1 MKISNNSNMGD
12 IIINGKPYNNDVDIE
27 IVDSKIYIGKKG
39 VNKASLSIRIDKELF
54 DEVDEVKEKTNMSRT
69 EFYEFLIKQGL
80 NIYKFSP
87 KTNIIFDII
96 SKVKNQEEKRV
107 LYLFLNLSQIRE
119 KMKLKD
125 INFLAG
131 TNFSTDEFI
140 EICKN
145 ISLEDYFE
153 DIEIVDSK
161 KLKGK
166 DLEKCLLSEN
176 YSWEQDI
183 EIRVKWKKSNRQ
195 VDG

>member
-1 MKISNNSNMGD
+1 MKISNNSTMGD

>member
-54 DEVDEVKEKTNMSRT
+54 DEVKEKLNMSRT
-69 EFYEFLIKQGL
+69 EFCEFLIKQGL
-80 NIYKFSP
+80 NTYKFSP

-96 SKVKNQEEKRV
+96 SKVKNQDEQRV

-119 KMKLKD
+119 KIKFKD

-140 EICKN
+140 GICQKV
-145 ISLEDYFE
+145 SLENYFE
-153 DIEIVDSK
+153 DIEIIETERLRGEEIK
-161 KLKGK
+161 KFLSSESYSREK
-166 DLEKCLLSEN
+166 DV
-176 YSWEQDI
+176 
-183 EIRVKWKKSNRQ
+183 EIRAKWKKNNE
-195 VDG
+195 

>member
-54 DEVDEVKEKTNMSRT
+54 DEVDEVKEKLNMSRT

-96 SKVKNQEEKRV
+96 SKIKNQDEQRV
-107 LYLFLNLSQIRE
+107 LYLFLNLSKSIQE
-119 KMKLKD
+119 YS
-125 INFLAG
+125 FLYLG
-131 TNFSTDEFI
+131 
-140 EICKN
+140 
-145 ISLEDYFE
+145 
-153 DIEIVDSK
+153 
-161 KLKGK
+161 G
-166 DLEKCLLSEN
+166 
-176 YSWEQDI
+176 
-183 EIRVKWKKSNRQ
+183 R
-195 VDG
+195 

>member
-54 DEVDEVKEKTNMSRT
+54 DEVDEVKEKINMSRT
-69 EFYEFLIKQGL
+69 KFYEFLIKQGL

-107 LYLFLNLSQIRE
+107 LYLFLNLSQIKE
-119 KMKLKD
+119 EMKLKD

-183 EIRVKWKKSNRQ
+183 EIRVKWKKNNE
-195 VDG
+195 